1 MGLFMPGVFSGFV
14 YVSQVASYLS
24 SKTLLM
30 SENTQRE
37 KNRLVDY
44 KVHYQTDA
52 EAIVDPQGLDPVR
65 RASEDRRMET
75 LRRLLELRPGERL
88 LDIGCGSGW
97 FGDRCHRH
105 GIDVW
110 AMDIGRS
117 GVAGAKTRFPQA
129 ATYQVG
135 DLYFLPFAAASFDA
149 VVLSEVV
156 EHLED
161 IDAALAEARRVL
173 RPGGRLLVSVPY
185 RETIVD
191 HLCIHCNQL
200 TPANAHLHRFDE
212 ATLAAHFRRQKFAI
226 REVHLM
232 TNKLLE
238 LGGFPHFSA
247 RWPYA
252 VWRLVDALMNKV
264 VRKPAFLCIVGANG
278 V

>member
-1 MGLFMPGVFSGFV
+1 
-14 YVSQVASYLS
+14 
-24 SKTLLM
+24 M
-30 SENTQRE
+30 STKIQQKN
-37 KNRLVDY
+37 NRLVDY
-44 KVHYQTDA
+44 KAHYQTDA
-52 EAIVDPQGLDPVR
+52 EAIVDPLALAPVR

-75 LRRLLELRPGERL
+75 LVRILALRPGERL

-97 FGDRCHRH
+97 FGDRCQRQ
-105 GIDVW
+105 GVAVW
-110 AMDIGRS
+110 AMDIGFR
-117 GVAGAKTRFPQA
+117 GVAGAKVRFPQA
-129 ATYQVG
+129 ASYQVG

-161 IDAALAEARRVL
+161 IDSALAEARRVL

-200 TPANAHLHRFDE
+200 TPANAHLHCFDE
-212 ATLAAHFRRQKFAI
+212 ATLAAYFHRQNLQI
-226 REVHLM
+226 RKMQLM

-238 LGGFPHFSA
+238 LSGFPHFSA

-252 VWRLVDALMNKV
+252 AWRLVDALLNKI
-264 VRKPAFLCIVGANG
+264 VRKPAFLCVVGTDG
-278 V
+278 D

>member
-1 MGLFMPGVFSGFV
+1 MS
-14 YVSQVASYLS
+14 A
-24 SKTLLM
+24 KTQLK
-30 SENTQRE
+30 
-37 KNRLVDY
+37 KNRIGDY
-44 KVHYQTDA
+44 KAHYQTDA
-52 EAIVDPQGLDPVR
+52 EASDDPEARDPVR

-75 LRRLLELRPGERL
+75 LLRLLEMRPGERL

-97 FGDRCHRH
+97 FGDRCQRQ
-105 GIDVW
+105 GVAVW
-110 AMDIGRS
+110 AMDIGRT
-117 GVAGAKTRFPQA
+117 GVAGAKARFPHA
-129 ATYQVG
+129 GTYQVG
-135 DLYFLPFAAASFDA
+135 DLYFLPFVSGSFDA

-161 IDAALAEARRVL
+161 IDSAIAEARRVL

-212 ATLAAHFRRQKFAI
+212 QALAAHFQRQNLEI
-226 REVHLM
+226 RKVRLM

-238 LGGFPHFSA
+238 MGGFPRFSA
-247 RWPYA
+247 RWPYG
-252 VWRLVDALMNKV
+252 VWRLTDGLMNKLV
-264 VRKPAFLCIVGANG
+264 PKPAFLCMLGATG